1 MKLVYITFPLGTR
14 NIDEVK
20 VDKYCKYA
28 VDRGFLPITSTLV
41 IKQLEKVC
49 GNRNEYLNKRLELVK
64 RCDEVWIFQ
73 DEILYNMVDE
83 IRIAKLF
90 NIPIRYI
97 ELKRKINKEE
107 KLFKYKKSLKK
118 VNDILYSGD
127 IYRLRNDFINN
138 LEFEIEVEEDLSE
151 IQKEYLI
158 GKLNSYPLTFGYL
171 DNGYRYIWN
180 LNNNLRNYSLY
191 IRTMYYIKS
200 LEMGNRKMFLME
212 KMFKSIK
219 HDKLIIEH
227 RKQDIIEKLYRDL
240 EFKNNITAI

>member
-28 VDRGFLPITSTLV
+28 VDRGFLPITLTLV

-118 VNDILYSGD
+118 
-127 IYRLRNDFINN
+127 
-138 LEFEIEVEEDLSE
+138 
-151 IQKEYLI
+151 
-158 GKLNSYPLTFGYL
+158 
-171 DNGYRYIWN
+171 
-180 LNNNLRNYSLY
+180 
-191 IRTMYYIKS
+191 
-200 LEMGNRKMFLME
+200 
-212 KMFKSIK
+212 
-219 HDKLIIEH
+219 
-227 RKQDIIEKLYRDL
+227 
-240 EFKNNITAI
+240 